1 MMSKTVI
8 TLQWNSTN
16 LIILELKG
24 NSNQAEIL
32 RYTVQPM
39 PEAGLTPGLLQQIW
53 REKHFSNSQVIVT
66 IPESIIS
73 YQTLQFPIL
82 PEEQLQQALRL
93 ELESELEK
101 IHYRVI
107 NKQKQGE
114 TYLVKVA
121 IIQDSNL
128 QSVRELFTK
137 AGLRILWL
145 GFKLRGLFNF
155 INYHHHFLAEDK
167 LSAFIELN
175 QTTIEFG
182 LLNDDEL
189 LYYRQIAMGANYTVA
204 DIIDELR
211 LSLVA
216 CRQVYQ
222 LDFPKQIWL
231 FGIED
236 LREELSRKLETEL
249 SLEGY
254 YPEKTRLQGIQTGN
268 DTSEI
273 APLIGIALTAL
284 GWDDDANWCILTKDQ
299 QKQEDYR
306 QYLNSGIKGFVV
318 GILILLGL
326 FLWIDSKNIKNDKY
340 RKWIKEKSQIT
351 SGLQQIEAKTRE
363 DLGAIQKLE
372 AFLELRG
379 REIEFLKLF
388 HDNLPVGTLITDIT
402 IEDGSVKNITGIT
415 PSVSLLLSKLQQ
427 VPELQ
432 GLKLKGAITS
442 EKDGKEQFQLEGMIQ
457 LTKESLK

>member
-1 MMSKTVI
+1 MSKTVI

-16 LIILELKG
+16 LIIVELKG

-32 RYTVQPM
+32 RYTVHPM
-39 PEAGLTPGLLQQIW
+39 PESGLTPDLLQQIW
-53 REKHFSNSQVIVT
+53 REKHFSNNQVIVA

-101 IHYRVI
+101 THYQVI
-107 NKQKQGE
+107 NRQKQGE
-114 TYLVKVA
+114 FYLVKVA
-121 IIQDSNL
+121 LVQDSNL
-128 QSVRELFTK
+128 QTIRELFTK
-137 AGLRILWL
+137 ASLRIVWL
-145 GFKLRGLFNF
+145 GFKIRGLFNF
-155 INYHHHFLAEDK
+155 INYHHHFFAEDK
-167 LSAFIELN
+167 LSAFIDLN
-175 QTTIEFG
+175 HTTIEFG

-189 LYYRQIAMGANYTVA
+189 LFYRQVEMGANYTAA
-204 DIIDELR
+204 DIIAELR
-211 LSLVA
+211 LSLAA
-216 CRQVYQ
+216 CRQNFQ
-222 LDFPKQIWL
+222 FDFPKQIWL
-231 FGIED
+231 FGID
-236 LREELSRKLETEL
+236 HLQEELIQRLDAEL
-249 SLEGY
+249 ALNGY
-254 YPEKTRLQGIQTGN
+254 RPEKTKLQGIQTGN
-268 DTSEI
+268 DTSKI
-273 APLIGIALTAL
+273 APSIGIALNAL
-284 GWDDDANWCILTKDQ
+284 GWDDDKNWCILTKDQ

-306 QYLNSGIKGFVV
+306 QYLNNGVKGFVV

-340 RKWIKEKSQIT
+340 RKWIKAKSQLT
-351 SGLQQIEAKTRE
+351 SSLQKIEVKTRE
-363 DLGAIQKLE
+363 ELVAIQKLE

-379 REIEFLKLF
+379 REIEFLKIF

-402 IEDGSVKNITGIT
+402 IEDGSIKNITGIT

-432 GLKLKGAITS
+432 GLKLKGAITN
-442 EKDGKEQFQLEGMIQ
+442 EEDGKEQFQLEGMIQ